1 MTWVGSVVRIRPGSA
16 GRERGSRRVRPWA
29 GRRLLRG
36 GEAGTE
42 NGGMC
47 GTEVLPHHPLR
58 GSLPRWGKHRHEG
71 GLGADSPKAGCKA
84 EWAAQ
89 GRRIAAS
96 AAPARNDLGGA
107 AWCGFARGWRRERGS
122 RRVRPWAG
130 RRPLRGGVAG
140 TENGGVCGTEALPHH
155 PLRGSLPR
163 WGKHWGGAASCER
176 EWQVQGAWRGSATG
190 LGLSSACGTGGR
202 AG

>member
-1 MTWVGSVVRIRPGSA
+1 M
-16 GRERGSRRVRPWA
+16 RPWA
-29 GRRLLRG
+29 GRRPLRG

-42 NGGMC
+42 NGGVC

-84 EWAAQ
+84 DWASQ
-89 GRRIAAS
+89 GDGLPRRLRLLAMTWVGERGADSPGVGREGERNTPGPAMGRAS
-96 AAPARNDLGGA
+96 AL
-107 AWCGFARGWRRERGS
+107 ARGE
-122 RRVRPWAG
+122 
-130 RRPLRGGVAG
+130 AG
-140 TENGGVCGTEALPHH
+140 TENGGMCGTGVLPHH
-155 PLRGSLPR
+155 PLRGSLLR
-163 WGKHWGGAASCER
+163 WGKHRGGAASCER
-176 EWQVQGAWRGSATG
+176 EWQVQGAWRGSAAG